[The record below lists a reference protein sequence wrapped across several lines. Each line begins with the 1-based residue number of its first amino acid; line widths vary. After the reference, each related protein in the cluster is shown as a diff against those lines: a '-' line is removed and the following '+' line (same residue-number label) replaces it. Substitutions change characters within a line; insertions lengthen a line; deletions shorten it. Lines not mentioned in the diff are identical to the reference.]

1 MNNIAIAGLVGGGI
15 GAVKGII
22 DQKEAQKYDPQAGTS
37 VGSYISN
44 SLRDGLEFAAIA
56 AGGAGIAAAVKN
68 PKAVAEAISGSKIKE
83 SNIYKTIIPGKK
95 QLTEEVA
102 TRMSGKTIINSA
114 GIKDDINIL
123 LKDYIDAGINISDNV
138 SNAFKTFEKSKLDDN
153 AIQELEKALRKD
165 KTFSDLDIVDET
177 VDEIVDDIKSYVRK
191 YKSSKKIT
199 TDDVQNLKWYQKAKE
214 YTSAYYLNPDKKTRN
229 TRIAAT
235 VGTASALAV
244 GGRYLSGGTLTT
256 DRYGQKDIAGIPFI

>member
-44 SLRDGLEFAAIA
+44 SLRDGLGFAAIA

-102 TRMSGKTIINSA
+102 TRMSDKTIINSA

-123 LKDYIDAGINISDNV
+123 LKDYLDAGINISDDV

-165 KTFSDLDIVDET
+165 KAFSDLDIVDET
-177 VDEIVDDIKSYVRK
+177 MSDIKSYVGK
-191 YKSSKKIT
+191 YKSSKNVT

-214 YTSAYYLNPDKKTRN
+214 YTSAYYLSPDKKTRN

-235 VGTASALAV
+235 IGTASALAV

-256 DRYGQKDIAGIPFI
+256 DRYGQKNIAGIPFI

>member
-37 VGSYISN
+37 AGSYISN
-44 SLRDGLEFAAIA
+44 SLRDGLGFAAIA

-68 PKAVAEAISGSKIKE
+68 PKAIAEAISGSKIKE
-83 SNIYKTIIPGKK
+83 TKLYKAIIPGKDELIQNMK
-95 QLTEEVA
+95 PSSKEVE
-102 TRMSGKTIINSA
+102 GNINKKIVNELQKE
-114 GIKDDINIL
+114 GIQFSDDT
-123 LKDYIDAGINISDNV
+123 LK
-138 SNAFKTFEKSKLDDN
+138 AFKSFEKSKFSADDYDNLKKALDKDDN
-153 AIQELEKALRKD
+153 L
-165 KTFSDLDIVDET
+165 SDVISNEITEQTKDIVDNIKY
-177 VDEIVDDIKSYVRK
+177 DENTIKEQPWYV
-191 YKSSKKIT
+191 
-199 TDDVQNLKWYQKAKE
+199 KAKE
-214 YTSAYYLNPDKKTRN
+214 YTKSYYLAPDTKTRN

-256 DRYGQKDIAGIPFI
+256 DRYGQKNIAGIPFI

>member
-44 SLRDGLEFAAIA
+44 SLRDGLGFAAIA

-114 GIKDDINIL
+114 GIKAEIDSEILEKYKMMGVDIPE
-123 LKDYIDAGINISDNV
+123 NISKAFEDFGK
-138 SNAFKTFEKSKLDDN
+138 SNLDDKAFN
-153 AIQELEKALRKD
+153 ELNEALKKD
-165 KTFSDLDIVDET
+165 SIFSGGADSVIDLTKDIS
-177 VDEIVDDIKSYVRK
+177 KK
-191 YKSSKKIT
+191 YKSSKNVT

-214 YTSAYYLNPDKKTRN
+214 YTLAYYLSPDKKTRN

-235 VGTASALAV
+235 AGTVSAVSV
-244 GGRYLSGGTLTT
+244 GGRFLSGGTLTR
-256 DRYGQKDIAGIPFI
+256 DQYGQKDIARIPFI

>member
-15 GAVKGII
+15 GAVKGIV

-44 SLRDGLEFAAIA
+44 SLRDGLGFAAIA

-68 PKAVAEAISGSKIKE
+68 PKAIAEAISGSKIKE
-83 SNIYKTIIPGKK
+83 SKLYKAIIPDKDNFYKEVTNMINNDDKLKASLKSQDVEKTIATKIKEYANAANIDISDETAQKIAHTGNGVVTDEAFENINKALQENGLAKEKTDKLTSKLQKYAQDVMDKPIDREKAINSIGKK
-95 QLTEEVA
+95 MIVYP
-102 TRMSGKTIINSA
+102 KT
-114 GIKDDINIL
+114 
-123 LKDYIDAGINISDNV
+123 
-138 SNAFKTFEKSKLDDN
+138 
-153 AIQELEKALRKD
+153 
-165 KTFSDLDIVDET
+165 
-177 VDEIVDDIKSYVRK
+177 
-191 YKSSKKIT
+191 
-199 TDDVQNLKWYQKAKE
+199 
-214 YTSAYYLNPDKKTRN
+214 YYSNPDKTIKN

-235 VGTASALAV
+235 AGAVGAIAV

>member
-56 AGGAGIAAAVKN
+56 AGGAGIAAVVKN

-83 SNIYKTIIPGKK
+83 SNIYKTIIPDKK

-102 TRMSGKTIINSA
+102 ARMSGKTIINSA
-114 GIKDDINIL
+114 GIKEEIDSEILEKYQMMGVDITE
-123 LKDYIDAGINISDNV
+123 NISKAFEDFSK
-138 SNAFKTFEKSKLDDN
+138 SNLDDKAFN
-153 AIQELEKALRKD
+153 ELNEALKKD
-165 KTFSDLDIVDET
+165 SIFSSGADSVIDLTKDIS
-177 VDEIVDDIKSYVRK
+177 KK
-191 YKSSKKIT
+191 YKSSKNVT

-214 YTSAYYLNPDKKTRN
+214 YTSAYYLSPDKKTRN

-256 DRYGQKDIAGIPFI
+256 DRYGQKNIAGIPFI

>member
-44 SLRDGLEFAAIA
+44 SLRDGLGFAAIA

-83 SNIYKTIIPGKK
+83 TKLYKAIIPDKDNFYKEVTDMINNDDKLKASLKSEDIEKTIIDAIKMNQFQDISEDTAKQIAQVRKGAVTDEAFGNINKALQENGLDEK
-95 QLTEEVA
+95 QAEQLTNF
-102 TRMSGKTIINSA
+102 MKKKTKKIINEP
-114 GIKDDINIL
+114 
-123 LKDYIDAGINISDNV
+123 IDR
-138 SNAFKTFEKSKLDDN
+138 
-153 AIQELEKALRKD
+153 EKAVNSID
-165 KTFSDLDIVDET
+165 KKLTMYP
-177 VDEIVDDIKSYVRK
+177 K
-191 YKSSKKIT
+191 
-199 TDDVQNLKWYQKAKE
+199 
-214 YTSAYYLNPDKKTRN
+214 AYYTNPDKKIRN

-235 VGTASALAV
+235 AGAVSAVAV
-244 GGRYLSGGTLTT
+244 GGRYLSGGTLTR
-256 DRYGQKDIAGIPFI
+256 DQYGQQDIAGIPFI

>member
-1 MNNIAIAGLVGGGI
+1 MNKIAVAGLVGGGI
-15 GAVKGII
+15 GAVKGIV
-22 DQKEAQKYDPQAGTS
+22 DEKKDNPNPTT
-37 VGSYISN
+37 GSYIGSTLSN
-44 SLRDGLEFAAIA
+44 GIGIAALA
-56 AGGAGIAAAVKN
+56 AGGAGIISAVKN
-68 PKAVAEAISGSKIKE
+68 PESVAKAISGSKITE
-83 SNIYKTIIPGKK
+83 SSIYKTIIPGKK

-114 GIKDDINIL
+114 GIKSDIDNKL
-123 LKDYIDAGINISDNV
+123 LKDYIDAGINISDDV

-177 VDEIVDDIKSYVRK
+177 MGDIKSYVGK
-191 YKSSKKIT
+191 YKSSKKVT

-235 VGTASALAV
+235 AGTVSAVSV
-244 GGRYLSGGTLTT
+244 GGRFLSGGTLTR
-256 DRYGQKDIAGIPFI
+256 DQYGQKDIAGIPFI

>member
-15 GAVKGII
+15 GAVKGIV

-56 AGGAGIAAAVKN
+56 AGGAGIAAVVKN
-68 PKAVAEAISGSKIKE
+68 PKAIAEAISGSKIKE
-83 SNIYKTIIPGKK
+83 SKLYKAIIPDKDNFYKEVTNMINNDDKLKASLKSQDVEKTIATKIKEYANGAKIDISDETAQK
-95 QLTEEVA
+95 IAHAGNGVVTDEAFENINKALQENGLAKEKTDKLTSKLQKYAQDVMDKPIDREKA
-102 TRMSGKTIINSA
+102 INSI
-114 GIKDDINIL
+114 GKNKKMIV
-123 LKDYIDAGINISDNV
+123 YP
-138 SNAFKTFEKSKLDDN
+138 KT
-153 AIQELEKALRKD
+153 
-165 KTFSDLDIVDET
+165 
-177 VDEIVDDIKSYVRK
+177 
-191 YKSSKKIT
+191 
-199 TDDVQNLKWYQKAKE
+199 
-214 YTSAYYLNPDKKTRN
+214 YYSNPDKTIKN

-235 VGTASALAV
+235 AGAVGAIAV

>member
-1 MNNIAIAGLVGGGI
+1 MNKVAIAGLVGGGI
-15 GAVKGII
+15 GAVKGIV
-22 DQKEAQKYDPQAGTS
+22 DEKKDNPNPTT
-37 VGSYISN
+37 GSYIGSTLSN
-44 SLRDGLEFAAIA
+44 GIGIAALA
-56 AGGAGIAAAVKN
+56 AGGAGIISAVKN
-68 PKAVAEAISGSKIKE
+68 PESVAKAISGSKITE

-114 GIKDDINIL
+114 GIKADIDNKL
-123 LKDYIDAGINISDNV
+123 LKDYIDAGINISDDV

-177 VDEIVDDIKSYVRK
+177 MGDIKSYVGK
-191 YKSSKKIT
+191 YKSSKNVT

-214 YTSAYYLNPDKKTRN
+214 YTSAYYLSPDKKTRN

-235 VGTASALAV
+235 AGTVSAVSV
-244 GGRYLSGGTLTT
+244 GGRFLSGGTLTR
-256 DRYGQKDIAGIPFI
+256 DQYGQKDIAGIPFI

>member
-83 SNIYKTIIPGKK
+83 TKLYKTIIPDKA
-95 QLTEEVA
+95 QLTEDVA
-102 TRMSGKTIINSA
+102 TRMSSKTTINTSKLKA
-114 GIKDDINIL
+114 EIDSKIL
-123 LKDYIDAGINISDNV
+123 HNYKEMGMNISEDISKAFDDFSK
-138 SNAFKTFEKSKLDDN
+138 SNLDD
-153 AIQELEKALRKD
+153 KAFNKLNESLKKD
-165 KTFSDLDIVDET
+165 SIFSGGADSVIDLTKDISE
-177 VDEIVDDIKSYVRK
+177 K
-191 YKSSKKIT
+191 YKSSKNVT

-214 YTSAYYLNPDKKTRN
+214 YTSAYYLSPDKKTRN

-235 VGTASALAV
+235 IGTASALAV

>member
-44 SLRDGLEFAAIA
+44 SLRDGLGFAAIA

-83 SNIYKTIIPGKK
+83 TNIYKTIIPGKK

-114 GIKDDINIL
+114 GIKDDIDNIL
-123 LKDYIDAGINISDNV
+123 LKDYIDAGINISDDL

-165 KTFSDLDIVDET
+165 KTFSDLDIVDEA
-177 VDEIVDDIKSYVRK
+177 IGDIKSYVGK
-191 YKSSKKIT
+191 YKSSKNVT

-214 YTSAYYLNPDKKTRN
+214 YTSAYYLSPDKKTRN
-229 TRIAAT
+229 TRIAT
-235 VGTASALAV
+235 TIGTASALAV

>member
-44 SLRDGLEFAAIA
+44 SLRDGLGFAAIA

-83 SNIYKTIIPGKK
+83 SKLYKAIIPGKDELIK
-95 QLTEEVA
+95 NMKPSSKEVEGAINEQILTP
-102 TRMSGKTIINSA
+102 
-114 GIKDDINIL
+114 
-123 LKDYIDAGINISDNV
+123 LKDNAGINFSDDTIE
-138 SNAFKTFEKSKLDDN
+138 AFKTFEKSKFNVEDYDN
-153 AIQELEKALRKD
+153 LKKALDEDNNISDTISDRVIK
-165 KTFSDLDIVDET
+165 KTKRAVDNIKY
-177 VDEIVDDIKSYVRK
+177 DEDSIKK
-191 YKSSKKIT
+191 
-199 TDDVQNLKWYQKAKE
+199 QPWYIKAKE
-214 YTSAYYLNPDKKTRN
+214 YTKSYYSAPDTKTRN